1 MYTTNYCNK
10 KQNALEKINKTNS
23 WFFEK
28 FAKIDKSLVM
38 LSKKKK
44 SEKPQIINTTSGIE
58 VTAIEHMDI
67 KRRKGKINELR
78 MNADTRKNTVS

>member
-1 MYTTNYCNK
+1 
-10 KQNALEKINKTNS
+10 
-23 WFFEK
+23 
-28 FAKIDKSLVM
+28 M

-58 VTAIEHMDI
+58 VTVIEHMDI

>member
-1 MYTTNYCNK
+1 
-10 KQNALEKINKTNS
+10 
-23 WFFEK
+23 
-28 FAKIDKSLVM
+28 M

-58 VTAIEHMDI
+58 VTVIEHMDI
-67 KRRKGKINELR
+67 KRRKGKINELG